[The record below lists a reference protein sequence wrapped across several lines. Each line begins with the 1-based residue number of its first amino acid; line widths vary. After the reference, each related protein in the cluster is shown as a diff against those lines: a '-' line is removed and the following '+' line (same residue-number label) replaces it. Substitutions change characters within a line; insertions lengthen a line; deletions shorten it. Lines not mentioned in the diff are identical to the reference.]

1 MMRTFIFSLMLLGVM
16 VTAPAQQS
24 SVYTHPGVL
33 FEQGKD
39 LYHQGKYA
47 ASYRRFEELLKQ
59 ASGSLTAGQ
68 LHDAHYF
75 IIANAFELRQKNTGI
90 LIENFL
96 KKHSYTP
103 FADELKYM
111 QGMMQYEA
119 GDYAAALQ
127 LFDDVKPKRFG
138 KRYRNSY
145 EFAQGYSYIKTEQF
159 ARASEVFRKLKAE
172 ESSYRIPSIYY
183 HAYSE
188 YYLKNFE
195 AALPEFQQVE
205 QVEQYRKDV
214 TYYLFQLYYQS
225 GATDSLHAKADYLL
239 KNYPDHPNNAEV
251 YRIKGEL
258 AYNDGKYIEAIDFL
272 KRYESLTP
280 RMLRHS
286 SYLMGMALMRTGR
299 HSAAV
304 PYLQLVTTDADVLT
318 ENAYL
323 HLGHCFVKLN
333 DKVNARMAF
342 EAVLRTKFDAR
353 VREEAML
360 NYALT
365 TYETTSAFGESIY
378 AMEQFLNEYPNS
390 KGANSV
396 KSYLAS
402 AYMASRNYDVA
413 YESINKIKNPNDKI
427 LEARQFILFQ
437 LGSEAFAQNRY
448 EQAIEYFNLSVKE
461 NRTALYTAESYY
473 WRSESYYRL
482 GKLTNSISDLRSFLA
497 NQDARSSKNYVMAH
511 YSMGYAHFR
520 NQNFREARR
529 FFETFMNL
537 ERNKTSDIYADAM
550 SRIGDCMFYE
560 RDFSNAEMMYSR
572 AANLSRNTGDYSLF
586 QSAYVAG
593 LQKKY
598 STKISRL
605 NSLVDTYPQSA
616 YIDDAL
622 YEIGRAYIMINNEAE
637 AMRSYRQLI
646 SLQPNSAIT
655 RKAALEIGMIYL
667 NQNKLTEAIVAY
679 KEVVSNFPGSVEA
692 FTALESLEN
701 IYIEINDVPSYIQY
715 ANSLN
720 RSISGL
726 SANRQDSISYIAAE
740 KQYMNGNYTQA
751 VTGLRSYLQ
760 SYCSG
765 GRYCTSAQYYLADS
779 YYRMRDSEKAIEEF
793 RKLMNIPGNQYM
805 EEANMRTAEL
815 LYDKKDFRNALIYF
829 RQFEQLAQSSERKNM
844 ARLGILRSA
853 YQIRDYTLT
862 VSGADAVITDAR
874 STPEMKAEARYLR
887 AKSYVLSGRSNLAMD
902 DLKQVAAD
910 TRTEQ
915 GAEAKYLLADL
926 YFEQKSYALADKEV
940 QDFARVG
947 TPYQYWLARS
957 FIVLA
962 DVHIAQ
968 KNDFQAKQYL
978 LSLQRNYKTQDDI
991 QGMIDDRLSAIS
1003 KRERAKV
1010 SN

>member
-1 MMRTFIFSLMLLGVM
+1 MRKLIFSLMLLGMLV
-16 VTAPAQQS
+16 AARAQQS
-24 SVYTHPGVL
+24 SVYTHSGVL

-59 ASGSLTAGQ
+59 ESNLLTAGQ
-68 LHDAHYF
+68 LHDARYF
-75 IIANAFELRQKNTGI
+75 IIANAFELRQKNTGV
-90 LIENFL
+90 LIDDFL
-96 KKHSYTP
+96 KNHPYTP

-111 QGMMQYEA
+111 QGMLVYEA
-119 GDYAAALQ
+119 GDYQEALR
-127 LFDDVKPKRFG
+127 LFDDVKAKRFG
-138 KRYRNSY
+138 KRHRTSY
-145 EFAQGYSYIKTEQF
+145 EFARGYSLIKTEQF
-159 ARASEVFRKLKAE
+159 ARAAEIFRKLKAE
-172 ESSYRIPSIYY
+172 DSSFRIPATYY
-183 HAYSE
+183 YAYSE
-188 YYLKNFE
+188 YYLKNYE
-195 AALPEFQQVE
+195 AALPGFQQVE
-205 QVEQYRKDV
+205 QVEQYREDV

-225 GATDSLHAKADYLL
+225 GASDSLYAKADYLL
-239 KNYPDHPNNAEV
+239 NNYPDHPNNAEV
-251 YRIKGEL
+251 YRIKGEI
-258 AYNDGKYIEAIDFL
+258 AYNEGKYDEAIDFL
-272 KRYESLTP
+272 KRYESRTP

-299 HSAAV
+299 QSAAV
-304 PYLQLVTTDADVLT
+304 PYLQQVTTEEDALT

-333 DKVNARMAF
+333 DKVNARLAF
-342 EAVLRTKFDAR
+342 EAVLRTQFDAG

-365 TYETTSAFGESIY
+365 TYETTSAFGESIS
-378 AMEQFLNEYPNS
+378 ALEQFLNEYPNS
-390 KGANSV
+390 KGANNV

-413 YESINKIKNPNDKI
+413 YESIKKIKNPNDKI

-437 LGSEAFAQNRY
+437 LGSEAFAQNRF
-448 EQAIEYFNLSVKE
+448 EQAVEYFNLSIRE

-497 NQDARSSKNYVMAH
+497 NPDARSSKNYVMAH

-529 FFETFMNL
+529 FFESYMNL
-537 ERNKTSDIYADAM
+537 ERNKASDIFADAM
-550 SRIGDCMFYE
+550 SRVGDCMFYE
-560 RDFSNAEMMYSR
+560 RDFSSAEMMYSR
-572 AANLSRNTGDYSLF
+572 AANLSRNTGDYALF
-586 QSAYVAG
+586 QSGYVAG

-598 STKISRL
+598 STKIARL
-605 NSLVDTYPQSA
+605 NSLVDTYPHSA
-616 YIDDAL
+616 YVDDAL
-622 YEIGRAYIMINNEAE
+622 YEIGRAYILINSEAE
-637 AMRSYRQLI
+637 AMRAYRQLLT
-646 SLQPNSAIT
+646 LQPNSAIA

-679 KEVVSNFPGSVEA
+679 KEVISKFPGSVEA

-701 IYIEINDVPSYIQY
+701 IYIEINDVPAYIDY
-715 ANSLN
+715 SKSLN
-720 RSISGL
+720 MSLSGL

-740 KQYMNGNYTQA
+740 KQYMNGNYAQA

-760 SYCSG
+760 NYCTG

-779 YYRMRDSEKAIEEF
+779 YYRMRDTDRALEEF
-793 RKLMNIPGNQYM
+793 GKLMNIPGNQYM
-805 EEANMRTAEL
+805 EEASMRAAEL
-815 LYDKKDFRNALIYF
+815 SYDKKDFRSALTYF
-829 RQFEQLAQSSERKNM
+829 RQFEQFAQSSERKNM

-853 YQIRDYTLT
+853 YQIQDYTLT
-862 VSGADAVITDAR
+862 VSGAESVINDAR

-887 AKSYVLSGRSNLAMD
+887 AKAYVLSGRSNLAMD
-902 DLKQVAAD
+902 DLKQVSAD

-915 GAEAKYLLADL
+915 GAEAKYLLANL
-926 YFEQKSYALADKEV
+926 YFEQKSYAMADKEV
-940 QDFARVG
+940 QDFARLG

-978 LSLQRNYKTQDDI
+978 LSLQRNYKTQDDV
-991 QGMIDDRLSAIS
+991 QGMIDDRLAAIS
-1003 KRERAKV
+1003 KREKAKV